1 MLQIITHEADG
12 VFVITC
18 ELPEGTA
25 GEMGPP
31 QRESLYQAVQSRPDP
46 RFAVDLGS
54 IDYLASADI
63 GFLISLK
70 RRIDGRQGQMVL
82 FNIHPILVD
91 ILRTMKLLKFFTIA
105 DDLQEALAL
114 LPPTPKA

>member
-1 MLQIITHEADG
+1 
-12 VFVITC
+12 
-18 ELPEGTA
+18 
-25 GEMGPP
+25 
-31 QRESLYQAVQSRPDP
+31 
-46 RFAVDLGS
+46 
-54 IDYLASADI
+54 
-63 GFLISLK
+63 
-70 RRIDGRQGQMVL
+70 MVL